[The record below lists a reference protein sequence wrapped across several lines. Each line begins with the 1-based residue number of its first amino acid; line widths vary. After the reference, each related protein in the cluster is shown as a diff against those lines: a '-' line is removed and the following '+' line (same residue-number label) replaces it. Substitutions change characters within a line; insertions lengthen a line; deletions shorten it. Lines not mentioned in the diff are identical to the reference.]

1 MADLIPPFEKT
12 PIDTLASTVD
22 RLRSTFKSQKTKPV
36 EFRLV
41 QLRKL
46 YWAIKDNE
54 PAILEACKRDLGK
67 PTLETYAGEI
77 DWCKNDIVF
86 VCNNLKKWTKDETA
100 PDIPLVNKLVRPKIR
115 KDPLGVV
122 LVIGYDFLSHLQG

>member
-1 MADLIPPFEKT
+1 MADLIPMYEHT
-12 PIDTLASTVD
+12 QIDTIASTVT
-22 RLRSTFKSQKTKPV
+22 RLRSTFRSQKTKPV

-46 YWAIKDNE
+46 WWGIKDNE
-54 PAILEACKRDLGK
+54 LAILEACKRDLGK

-86 VCNNLKKWTKDETA
+86 ICDNLKKWAKDETA
-100 PDIPLVNKLVRPKIR
+100 PDMPLTNRLMRPKIR

-122 LVIGYDFLSHLQG
+122 LVIGYDFPSQVEN